1 VIEHLQRV
9 LGFQSGDSPAEK
21 LHKLAVGAR
30 LRSGFSTGHV
40 PLPPL
45 GIPATS
51 HDALM
56 ARLDRLGTA
65 KEVAQLGATL
75 GPEFTYEEMNQPQ
88 GDPMRKMT

>member
-21 LHKLAVGAR
+21 LHKLEVGAR
-30 LRSGFSTGHV
+30 LRSGFSIGHV

-88 GDPMRKMT
+88 GDPMRK

>member
-1 VIEHLQRV
+1 L
-9 LGFQSGDSPAEK
+9 
-21 LHKLAVGAR
+21 
-30 LRSGFSTGHV
+30 
-40 PLPPL
+40 
-45 GIPATS
+45 